1 MSNITRALMIHPPQ
15 GGSTEELESQSLS
28 SIEFNRSTTGKLGW
42 AIKIY
47 SMNDD
52 MEGLPERLQQLD
64 AKLKT
69 LFKEGE

>member
-1 MSNITRALMIHPPQ
+1 MSNITKVTTI
-15 GGSTEELESQSLS
+15 TEIESQALS

-42 AIKIY
+42 SIKIY

-52 MEGLPERLQQLD
+52 LEGLPERLQQLD